1 MKRLVLTALLPAF
14 ATLTLASTTIPAGA
28 SAPAATATY
37 TIGYTCTAG
46 PGCTLGVTSTHT
58 YTLAVDCDGVI
69 TGTGT
74 QVGYPQIVESV
85 TGTLS
90 FDEATRT
97 IAVNFVS
104 LYVGPLFTGY
114 TVTVAGTVDPKT
126 GVLTGTAT
134 SQLAGSPELSAS
146 SSVLGT
152 RDSITLNGS
161 ACSDWQRGP
170 DAIHGD
176 DDGD

>member
-1 MKRLVLTALLPAF
+1 MKRLVLTAIVPAL
-14 ATLTLASTTIPAGA
+14 AALTLASTTV
-28 SAPAATATY
+28 PAAAATPVVTANY

-74 QVGYPQIVESV
+74 QVGYPDVVESV

-90 FDEATRT
+90 FDEAAH
-97 IAVNFVS
+97 AVTVNLVS
-104 LYVGPLFTGY
+104 VYVGPLVTGY
-114 TVTVAGTVDPKT
+114 TLTVTATVDLRT
-126 GVLTGTAT
+126 GALRGTAT
-134 SQLAGSPELSAS
+134 AELSGNPDLTAS
-146 SSVLGT
+146 FSVQGT
-152 RDSITLNGS
+152 RDSLTINDS
-161 ACSDWQRGP
+161 ACSDQEHEH

-176 DDGD
+176 GDSD